1 MIPHSLF
8 LRKIIE
14 KKFAFNRLI
23 PYIVS
28 MDKDNNT
35 FKKGDV
41 VVTRCGKIYQL
52 ADNPIQH
59 PTWGACANVRK
70 YRTNIV
76 HGIRLRDVRPHPFF
90 K

>member
-1 MIPHSLF
+1 
-8 LRKIIE
+8 
-14 KKFAFNRLI
+14 
-23 PYIVS
+23 
-28 MDKDNNT
+28 MDNKSK

-52 ADNPIQH
+52 ADNPVDH

-90 K
+90 SK